1 MTPVFIAAFAAVVNL
16 FVTAVAGATAGW
28 FICLLFRLTWRGRDL
43 FLDAI
48 LAACAALVFVFLV
61 STYNAFREALP
72 TGAPLMIGGGVL
84 GVFARH
90 AIRLMLKSVAHG
102 RV

>member
-1 MTPVFIAAFAAVVNL
+1 MTPVFVAAFAAVANL
-16 FVTAVAGATAGW
+16 LITAVAGAAAGW

-48 LAACAALVFVFLV
+48 LAACVALVFVFLV
-61 STYNAFREALP
+61 STYNAFRALP
-72 TGAPLMIGGGVL
+72 TGLSLMIGGGVL

-90 AIRLMLKSVAHG
+90 AIRLVVKTVAHS